1 MDGFKTVNTE
11 TTVSFTEKKSVFI
24 GTAKIVS
31 SPDEAKEKLAEI
43 KNAYDDATHNC
54 WAYITGVKGGV
65 RMFSDDGEPSGT
77 AGAPICN
84 VLEKRG
90 LTNILVVITRYFGGI
105 KLGAGGLVRA
115 YSACTAQLIEACGEK
130 EYCIGSRGVFRTSYQ
145 NSKILERYLTEK
157 GAEIISREYG
167 DNVGITASFSGDWES
182 MYSYLKERIY
192 DDLDGEYIGVA
203 YIDIGE

>member
-1 MDGFKTVNTE
+1 ME

-24 GTAKIVS
+24 GTARIVS
-31 SPDEAKEKLAEI
+31 TPDEAKERLAEI
-43 KNAYDDATHNC
+43 KNAYSDATHNC
-54 WAYITGVKGGV
+54 WAYITGINGGV

-130 EYCIGSRGVFRTSYQ
+130 EYCIGSCGVFHTSYQ
-145 NSKILERYLTEK
+145 NRQLLERLLLEK
-157 GAEIISREYG
+157 SATITNREYG
-167 DNVGITASFSGDWES
+167 DNVSITASFAGEWDV
-182 MYSYLKERIY
+182 MYPYLKERIY
-192 DDLDGEYIGVA
+192 DDLEGEYLGVA